1 MFIIEPP
8 KDTVRYSKDKIRA
21 RISCDTSRR
30 GTVIP
35 LAFPIFLIGMCTI
48 YAIKTR
54 NLPQNFNEA
63 KFIGFTMYTTC
74 VLWLAVIPVY
84 LSGYETEM
92 VLTLCISVS
101 ASIALVILFFPKT
114 YIILC
119 RPEKNSRASYAT
131 AKDIRCHIGVLQ
143 TNVHPKVR
151 KNKFWKKSNNCD
163 PRESSAFTE
172 VVEIGAEKRAAPR
185 SPPLSSTKLNNLD
198 RITEHMMT
206 EDKRNS
212 MLSNR
217 NRGAVSPGSANS
229 VQFVLEG
236 SQLRRSFIRREK
248 QKHSSQPDKP
258 THKEEMCQTEWT
270 LPPGNDLELA
280 EAEEFS
286 TASETDIPLSEL
298 SLL

>member
-1 MFIIEPP
+1 MFILEPP
-8 KDTVRYSKDKIRA
+8 KDTLRYSEDKIRA
-21 RISCDTSRR
+21 RICCDTTKR

-35 LAFPIFLIGMCTI
+35 LTFPIFLIAACTI

-119 RPEKNSRASYAT
+119 RPDKNSRASYTT

-143 TNVHPKVR
+143 TNVNPKVS
-151 KNKFWKKSNNCD
+151 KNKFWKKGKYSGI
-163 PRESSAFTE
+163 RKSSAFTE
-172 VVEIGAEKRAAPR
+172 VVELGSEKKATPR
-185 SPPLSSTKLNNLD
+185 QSPQQDTSSSNLD
-198 RITEHMMT
+198 QLNKYMAP
-206 EDKRNS
+206 EDKNNS
-212 MLSNR
+212 MLNMMHK
-217 NRGAVSPGSANS
+217 GSATCESTNS
-229 VQFVLEG
+229 IKIAVEG
-236 SQLRRSFIRREK
+236 NKQRRSFLRREK
-248 QKHSSQPDKP
+248 QIYPPQPKKTTLQD
-258 THKEEMCQTEWT
+258 EMCQTDWT
-270 LPPGNDLELA
+270 LPPRDDLELA
-280 EAEEFS
+280 EAEDLS
-286 TASETDIPLSEL
+286 TASEIDIPLSE
-298 SLL
+298 